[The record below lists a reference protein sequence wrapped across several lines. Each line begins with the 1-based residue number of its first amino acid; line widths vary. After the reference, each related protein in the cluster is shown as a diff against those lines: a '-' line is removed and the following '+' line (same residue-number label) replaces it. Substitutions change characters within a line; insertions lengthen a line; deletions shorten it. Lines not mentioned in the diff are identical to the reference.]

1 MLKDLSLV
9 LALPDPDEARAIER
23 YLRDAGAEVRL
34 AAPDAP
40 FVGIE
45 VVSTTGGA
53 QRIALHDGPA
63 IADSVA
69 AGLPRP
75 WRRDVLIRA
84 VARVAGRPALAAPA
98 ASAAPGISPRLKGRV
113 LVVDDNSVNRKI
125 LTRQLELAGASI
137 DSAAGGEEA
146 LDLWRRGAY
155 DLVLADLQM
164 PTMDGFEL
172 ARQIRDCEA
181 TERRPRTPI
190 LALTASTLEEQEQK
204 SRSAGMDGFI
214 TKPIGIEQLGAIL
227 DVWLKDARAT

>member
-1 MLKDLSLV
+1 
-9 LALPDPDEARAIER
+9 LPDLDEARAVAR

-45 VVSTTGGA
+45 RVDAGG
-53 QRIALHDGPA
+53 QVRRIALQDGPVTA
-63 IADSVA
+63 NGIAGGV
-69 AGLPRP
+69 PRP

-84 VARVAGRPALAAPA
+84 VARIAGRVPLVKLAA
-98 ASAAPGISPRLKGRV
+98 SDSPGVSRRLKGRV

-125 LTRQLELAGASI
+125 LARQLELAGASI
-137 DSAAGGEEA
+137 DTAAGGEEA

-172 ARQIRDCEA
+172 ARRIRAGEA
-181 TERRPRTPI
+181 AGGRPRTPI
-190 LALTASTLEEQEQK
+190 LAVTASTLEEQEQK
-204 SRSAGMDGFI
+204 SRAAGMDGFI
-214 TKPIGIEQLGAIL
+214 TKPIGIERLQATL
-227 DVWLKDARAT
+227 DVWLKDARNGHAAEPTR